1 MTELTKRQ
9 RQVLDF
15 VHSTQRTEESTPT
28 LREISAHF
36 GFKSSRAAA
45 DHVAALK
52 RKGYLESDSG
62 KARSLRITSPL
73 ATLRSRVVDI
83 PLFGSIP
90 AGPPHSREQEAEGC
104 VTVDIETIGYKPT
117 QSIQNLFAVQ
127 VTGDSM
133 NGLHILDGD
142 YVILEH
148 GPDPRNGQVVAAY
161 VDGKNTLKTFVQK
174 GKKVYLKAEN
184 PKYPAIIPAEELMIQ
199 GVLKALIRRAKE

>member
-90 AGPPHSREQEAEGC
+90 AGPPQSREQEAEGC

>member
-1 MTELTKRQ
+1 MKELTPKQQKIVDFIWKRQ
-9 RQVLDF
+9 RTDGITP
-15 VHSTQRTEESTPT
+15 TQR
-28 LREISAHF
+28 EIADEF
-36 GFKSSRAAA
+36 GFNSQNS
-45 DHVAALK
+45 VAQHLRLIRQKGHLK
-52 RKGYLESDSG
+52 SDSG

-73 ATLRSRVVDI
+73 AKLRSRVVDI
-83 PLFGSIP
+83 PLLGSIP
-90 AGPPHSREQEAEGC
+90 AGLPQSREQEAEGC

-117 QSIQNLFAVQ
+117 QSMQNLFAVQ

-142 YVILEH
+142 YAILEH

-199 GVLKALIRRAKE
+199 GVLKALIRRAKD